1 MTPQQILEQFGP
13 REAMDY
19 DVVIIGGG
27 PAGLSTAIRL
37 KQLAAAAHQELSV
50 VVLEKG
56 SEPGAH
62 TLSGAVMDPI
72 ALNELTPPQA
82 VRTAKTMAD
91 KNRPFIVAALGNTQ
105 ARGIGCRASV

>member
-13 REAMDY
+13 RESMEY
-19 DVVIIGGG
+19 DVVIVGGG

-37 KQLAAAAHQELSV
+37 KQLAAEKEQEINV

-62 TLSGAVMDPI
+62 ILSGATFDPR
-72 ALNELTPPQA
+72 ALSELIPTGRKKALRWISRSRKTP
-82 VRTAKTMAD
+82 
-91 KNRPFIVAALGNTQ
+91 
-105 ARGIGCRASV
+105 S